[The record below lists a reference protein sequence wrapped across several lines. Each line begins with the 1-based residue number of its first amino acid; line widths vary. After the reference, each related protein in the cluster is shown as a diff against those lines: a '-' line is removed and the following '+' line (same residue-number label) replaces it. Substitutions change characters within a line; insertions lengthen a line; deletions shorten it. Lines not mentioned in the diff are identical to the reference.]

1 MAVCDTEEEGG
12 KGGQNADI
20 QDIASDSP
28 VSAPSTSAGTNYEN
42 LNYFCTS
49 YKIAIKFMKQKEK
62 IFCTNLIE

>member
-28 VSAPSTSAGTNYEN
+28 VSAPSTSAGTNYEHF
-42 LNYFCTS
+42 NYFYTS
-49 YKIAIKFMKQKEK
+49 YKIAIKFIKKK
-62 IFCTNLIE
+62 YSVPI